1 MPCRPRKQRAPDSE
15 VEAFLAALGQRI
27 RALRTGDFS
36 QEDFAAEVDVFHS
49 HMSLIEQGQ
58 VDLRLSRVY
67 RIARGLGLSVSELLD
82 LEVTA
87 QDELSEEGVNRKMP
101 LLMTG

>member
-1 MPCRPRKQRAPDSE
+1 MPRRPRKQRVPDPE

-27 RALRTGDFS
+27 RALRTEDFS
-36 QEDFAAEVDVFHS
+36 QEDFAAEVDVFRS

-58 VDLRLSRVY
+58 VDLRLSTVY

-82 LEVTA
+82 LETQAGVSTETA
-87 QDELSEEGVNRKMP
+87 SE
-101 LLMTG
+101 TGQ

>member
-1 MPCRPRKQRAPDSE
+1 MPRRPRKQRAPDPE

-27 RALRTGDFS
+27 RALRTEDFS
-36 QEDFAAEVDVFHS
+36 QEDFAAEVDVFRS

-58 VDLRLSRVY
+58 VDLRLSTVY

-82 LEVTA
+82 LETQAGVSTETA
-87 QDELSEEGVNRKMP
+87 SE
-101 LLMTG
+101 TGQ

>member
-1 MPCRPRKQRAPDSE
+1 MPRRPRKQRAPDPE

-27 RALRTGDFS
+27 RALRTEDYS
-36 QEDFAAEVDVFHS
+36 QEDFAAEVDVFRS

-58 VDLRLSRVY
+58 VDLRLSTVY

-82 LEVTA
+82 LETQAGVSTETA
-87 QDELSEEGVNRKMP
+87 SE
-101 LLMTG
+101 TGQ